1 MSRYNAKEVEAKWQA
16 TWEDRQ
22 TFVAE
27 TDTSLPKYYVL
38 EMFPY
43 PSGNIHIG
51 HVRNYTMG
59 DVVARYK
66 RARGFNVLHPMGWD
80 AFGLPAENAA
90 RDKNVHPAEWTYANI
105 ANMRRE
111 LKSMGLSLDWSKELA
126 TCHPGYYGKQQ
137 ELFLDFMR
145 DELVYRKETWV
156 NWDPIDMT
164 VLANEQ
170 VIDGRGWR
178 SGALV
183 EKRKLNQWMF
193 RIADYSEALLD
204 GLDTLDRWPD
214 RVRLMQENWIGKSK
228 GARVQF
234 KIAGTDQDL
243 EIYTTR
249 PDTLYGASFMAVA
262 ADHPLAQKLMPDNS
276 AIADFVAE
284 CHRMGTSEEAIEKAE
299 KKGVDTGLR
308 AEHPFIEGKTLPIYV
323 ANFVLMEYGTGAIFA
338 CPAHDQRDLDFAR
351 KYGLEVTRVVADAD
365 GNEADVGTEAYTGPG
380 TLINS
385 GFLNG
390 LEADDARKKAVAR
403 LVELDQGV
411 ETTNYRLRDWGLSR
425 QRYWGCPIPVVHCEA
440 CGTVPEKA
448 ENLPIVLPD
457 DVTFDKPGNPL
468 DHHPSWK
475 HTNCPSCGKAAIRET
490 DTMDTFVD
498 SSWYFSRFCAPRNDK
513 PVSQADVDYW
523 LPVDQYIGGI
533 EHAIL
538 HLLYSRFFSRAM
550 KETGAVEFTEPFD
563 GLFTQGMVTHE
574 TYKSADGAWLFPQD
588 VTQNDAGEPVHIE
601 TGASVTI
608 GGVEK
613 MSKSKKNVVDPGEII
628 DKFGADAARWF
639 VLSDSPPDRDME
651 WTDAGATGA
660 WRFKQRLHRFIEEN
674 LDNIVALDA
683 PEPSEFCDQA
693 TALRKEGHKTLMH
706 VTDSIEKLHF
716 NNAIARIYEFMKTL
730 GDFKATGKPGSDW
743 ALREAME
750 IMVSVV
756 GPMMPHLTEELWEML
771 GHKTILADSPW
782 PTLIEELTVDNT
794 VTIAVQ
800 VKGKLRATIEVQK
813 DAPSDAVEALALAEE
828 SVIKAIGENPIRK
841 VIVVPNRIVNIVI

>member
-1 MSRYNAKEVEAKWQA
+1 
-16 TWEDRQ
+16 
-22 TFVAE
+22 
-27 TDTSLPKYYVL
+27 
-38 EMFPY
+38 
-43 PSGNIHIG
+43 
-51 HVRNYTMG
+51 
-59 DVVARYK
+59 
-66 RARGFNVLHPMGWD
+66 
-80 AFGLPAENAA
+80 
-90 RDKNVHPAEWTYANI
+90 
-105 ANMRRE
+105 
-111 LKSMGLSLDWSKELA
+111 
-126 TCHPGYYGKQQ
+126 
-137 ELFLDFMR
+137 
-145 DELVYRKETWV
+145 
-156 NWDPIDMT
+156 
-164 VLANEQ
+164 
-170 VIDGRGWR
+170 
-178 SGALV
+178 
-183 EKRKLNQWMF
+183 
-193 RIADYSEALLD
+193 
-204 GLDTLDRWPD
+204 
-214 RVRLMQENWIGKSK
+214 
-228 GARVQF
+228 
-234 KIAGTDQDL
+234 
-243 EIYTTR
+243 
-249 PDTLYGASFMAVA
+249 
-262 ADHPLAQKLMPDNS
+262 
-276 AIADFVAE
+276 
-284 CHRMGTSEEAIEKAE
+284 
-299 KKGVDTGLR
+299 
-308 AEHPFIEGKTLPIYV
+308 
-323 ANFVLMEYGTGAIFA
+323 
-338 CPAHDQRDLDFAR
+338 
-351 KYGLEVTRVVADAD
+351 
-365 GNEADVGTEAYTGPG
+365 
-380 TLINS
+380 
-385 GFLNG
+385 
-390 LEADDARKKAVAR
+390 
-403 LVELDQGV
+403 ELDQGV

-448 ENLPIVLPD
+448 ENLPIVLPE

-475 HTNCPSCGKAAIRET
+475 HTNCPSCGEPAIRET

-498 SSWYFSRFCAPRNDK
+498 SSWYFSRFCSPRNDK

-550 KETGAVEFTEPFD
+550 KETGAVEFTEPFE

-660 WRFKQRLHRFIEEN
+660 WRFKQRLHRFVEEN
-674 LDNIVALDA
+674 LDNITAIDA
-683 PEPSEFCDQA
+683 PEPSNFCDQA
-693 TALRKEGHKTLMH
+693 TTLRKEGHKTLMH

-716 NNAIARIYEFMKTL
+716 NNAIARIYEFMKAL
-730 GDFKATGKPGSDW
+730 GDFKAAGKPGSDW

-782 PTLIEELTVDNT
+782 PTLIEELTVDST

>member
-1 MSRYNAKEVEAKWQA
+1 MSRYNAKEVEAKWQS
-16 TWEDRQ
+16 TWHSNK
-22 TFVAE
+22 TFE
-27 TDTSLPKYYVL
+27 TSTDTSREKYYVL

-59 DVVARYK
+59 DVVARFK

-90 RDKNVHPAEWTYANI
+90 RDKKIHPAEWTYANI

-137 ELFLDFMR
+137 QLFLDFL
-145 DELVYRKETWV
+145 DKGLVYRKETWV
-156 NWDPIDMT
+156 NWDPVDMT

-170 VIDGRGWR
+170 VIDGKGWR

-193 RIADYSEALLD
+193 RISDYSEDLLE
-204 GLDTLDRWPD
+204 GLKSLDRWPD
-214 RVRLMQENWIGKSK
+214 RVRLMQENWIGKSS
-228 GARVQF
+228 GAKVHF
-234 KIAGTDQDL
+234 KISGTDEDL

-262 ADHPLAQKLMPDNS
+262 ADHPITQKLAKDNP

-284 CHRMGTSEEAIEKAE
+284 CHRMGTSEEALEKAE
-299 KKGVDTGLR
+299 KKGVPTGLTTD
-308 AEHPFIEGKTLPIYV
+308 HPFIAGKKLPIYV
-323 ANFVLMEYGTGAIFA
+323 ANFVLMDYGTGAIFG
-338 CPAHDQRDLDFAR
+338 CPGHDQRDFDFAT
-351 KYGLEVTRVVADAD
+351 KYDLQISRVVAGPD
-365 GNEADVGTEAYTGPG
+365 GETGPLTIEPYVG
-380 TLINS
+380 PGEIINS
-385 GFLNG
+385 DFLNG
-390 LEADDARKKAVAR
+390 LDVETAKKAATEK
-403 LVELDQGV
+403 LESLKLGS

-425 QRYWGCPIPVVHCEA
+425 QRYWGCPIPVVHCDA

-448 ENLPIVLPD
+448 ENLPVILPD

-468 DHHPSWK
+468 DHHPTWK
-475 HTNCPSCGKAAIRET
+475 QTKCPACGADAIRET

-498 SSWYFSRFCAPRNDK
+498 SSWYFARFCSPRSED
-513 PVSQADVDYW
+513 PVSREDVDYW

-550 KETGAVEFTEPFD
+550 KETGAVGYEEPFA

-574 TYKSADGAWLFPQD
+574 TYRSATGEWLLPQD
-588 VTQNDAGEPVHIE
+588 VVTNDAGQSVHIE
-601 TGASVTI
+601 TGEAVVI
-608 GGVEK
+608 GGIEK
-613 MSKSKKNVVDPGEII
+613 MSKSKKNVVDPAEII

-639 VLSDSPPDRDME
+639 VLSDSPPDRDMQ

-660 WRFKQRLHRFIEEN
+660 WRFKQRLYRFIVEN
-674 LDNIVALDA
+674 LELAAPFGTVAPDVSNDGAL
-683 PEPSEFCDQA
+683 
-693 TALRKEGHKTLMH
+693 ALRRETHKALAS

-716 NNAIARIYEFMKTL
+716 NTAIARIYEFMKAL
-730 GDFKATGKPGSDW
+730 GDFKPAGTDGAW
-743 ALREAME
+743 ALREAMAV
-750 IMVSVV
+750 ITSLV
-756 GPMMPHLTEELWEML
+756 GPMMPHLAEELWEML
-771 GHKTILADSPW
+771 GNHVILADSPW
-782 PTLIEELTVDNT
+782 PTVLKELTVDNS

-800 VKGKLRATIEVQK
+800 VKGKLRGTIEVAK
-813 DAPSDAVEALALAEE
+813 DEDPAKVEALALAEE
-828 SVIKAIGENPIRK
+828 SVKRFLADATVRK